1 MTDVKRTPEDRWR
14 TLNEAALGPDAR
26 ELEERSDEEV
36 ARNLR
41 AKGADPER
49 IAREGAALA
58 LRLMGEEGFL
68 GGDAVAEGEHERDR
82 ARDRA
87 PAAPILAGPI
97 VLSFPRRR
105 ARWPLLL
112 VAATVGAIA
121 IPTAVTI
128 AYRHDPVVPD
138 HGPSPI
144 EVAAQL
150 RIAAEHDCDHL
161 LWQACLDKLDEA
173 RTLDHSG
180 DDTRDVQRMRSA
192 ATTALRPPPPEPRRN
207 EDEKKK
213 AP

>member
-68 GGDAVAEGEHERDR
+68 GGDAVAEGEHERDPD
-82 ARDRA
+82 RDRA

-97 VLSFPRRR
+97 VL
-105 ARWPLLL
+105 
-112 VAATVGAIA
+112 AATVGAIA